1 MKNFIAILFSG
12 ALTCAS
18 FGALAAEP
26 AKTEP
31 QKAPETVQAPALA
44 AANTT
49 APSKATEDTSKS
61 KQQPAGVTK
70 SEEHK
75 TNSKTMK

>member
-12 ALTCAS
+12 ALACAS

-31 QKAPETVQAPALA
+31 QKVPETVQAPVLA
-44 AANTT
+44 AASTT
-49 APSKATEDTSKS
+49 APAKATEDTNKA
-61 KQQPAGVTK
+61 QQPAGAIQGEENKSNAKTTK
-70 SEEHK
+70 
-75 TNSKTMK
+75 